1 MNYQSVIT
9 LNTKSRTELTWWIE
23 SLRFCNDRT
32 FSQLNPQVII
42 QTYASLTRWGAVY
55 NGVPTSV
62 QWSEEERTL
71 HINVLELLAIKLA
84 LVSFSKW
91 KKMKAIHFQKD
102 NKAAWSYLL
111 KMGGT
116 KNDHIRL
123 IKEIWHYLLNHNM
136 AITAEYLPS
145 VLNIVAD
152 RIKNKTRLFRVT
164 SLSQSFSSG
173 FSTTKFSNNRFIYFR
188 PMPSTT
194 SIYSLASRSLQGRDR
209 CNDTKLEHRSS
220 LCISH
225 FQYDFNSAFKNETGM
240 CFSSDSDCNSLEY
253 PTMVP
258 ITLKPCVREPVL
270 LPQGQ
275 EILLSPKNI
284 VHPLMVENSLTLAA
298 WLVSGKPFCGKEF
311 KKTLLTLS
319 QIPDEGTQSLI
330 MSQPRENGLAC
341 VLNEKLIHFRHL

>member
-145 VLNIVAD
+145 VLNTVAD
-152 RIKNKTRLFRVT
+152 RESRKKPD
-164 SLSQSFSSG
+164 SS
-173 FSTTKFSNNRFIYFR
+173 
-188 PMPSTT
+188 
-194 SIYSLASRSLQGRDR
+194 
-209 CNDTKLEHRSS
+209 EW
-220 LCISH
+220 
-225 FQYDFNSAFKNETGM
+225 
-240 CFSSDSDCNSLEY
+240 
-253 PTMVP
+253 
-258 ITLKPCVREPVL
+258 L
-270 LPQGQ
+270 LPSKVCKQF
-275 EILLSPKNI
+275 L
-284 VHPLMVENSLTLAA
+284 
-298 WLVSGKPFCGKEF
+298 
-311 KKTLLTLS
+311 
-319 QIPDEGTQSLI
+319 DY
-330 MSQPRENGLAC
+330 
-341 VLNEKLIHFRHL
+341 